1 MEEGIIKTGKQI
13 ILAKAL
19 VILGVIIMIV
29 SAIAEFIYF
38 WR

>member
-1 MEEGIIKTGKQI
+1 MEEVIIKTGKQM

-19 VILGVIIMIV
+19 VILSAIIMIV

-38 WR
+38 